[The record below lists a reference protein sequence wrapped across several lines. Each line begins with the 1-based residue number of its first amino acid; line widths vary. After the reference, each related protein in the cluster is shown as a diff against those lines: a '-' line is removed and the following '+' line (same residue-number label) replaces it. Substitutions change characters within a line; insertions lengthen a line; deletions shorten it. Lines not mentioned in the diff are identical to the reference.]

1 MLFFCE
7 HSFCLFETGS
17 CAAQAGLEL
26 VILLPQ
32 TLFFSVVLGL
42 ELEPLHRPF
51 FVKGFSR

>member
-1 MLFFCE
+1 
-7 HSFCLFETGS
+7 
-17 CAAQAGLEL
+17 
-26 VILLPQ
+26 LPQ